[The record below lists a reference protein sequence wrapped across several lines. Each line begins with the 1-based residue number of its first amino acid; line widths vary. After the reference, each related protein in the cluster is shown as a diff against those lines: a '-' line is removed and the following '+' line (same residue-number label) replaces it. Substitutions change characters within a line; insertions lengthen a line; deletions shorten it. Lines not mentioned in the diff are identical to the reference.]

1 MKLNWIE
8 DILAIAD
15 TGSLSKAAERRNL
28 TQPAFSRRI
37 QAIEDVLGVELLDR
51 TKKPAQ
57 LLSGVMAHRDQFARL
72 DTDLHQLIADLRY
85 GSQVGQNQIS
95 IASQHSLTTVFTPR
109 LIQRLQHGTDHLTV
123 RLASE
128 NLDECIG
135 SLLAS
140 RTDIALIY
148 RHLGD
153 QDPVI
158 RAGYIRS
165 RFVGSDW
172 LIPVCGVDAI
182 DLLGHGERLPVVS
195 YPSNVYLGRIFNRV
209 ILPRLR
215 NTYTL
220 DSRVQTSLT
229 LAALELAE
237 NGSGIAWIPRSLGE
251 AKIRNGVVADLS
263 DRLPACE
270 LDIVALR
277 LVDNTRTALARAWYE
292 LGRIAPAGQDPRS
305 YSSADVDSQ

>member
-1 MKLNWIE
+1 MKLNWTE

-28 TQPAFSRRI
+28 TQSAFSRRI
-37 QAIEDVLGVELLDR
+37 RAIEDVLGVELLDR
-51 TKKPAQ
+51 TRKPTQ
-57 LLSGVMAHRDQFARL
+57 LLPGVMAHRDQFVRL
-72 DTDLHQLIADLRY
+72 DTDLQQLIADLRY
-85 GSQVGQNQIS
+85 GSQVGQNQIG
-95 IASQHSLTTVFTPR
+95 IASQHSLTTVVAPR
-109 LIQRLQHGTDHLTV
+109 LIQRLQRESNHLSV
-123 RLASE
+123 RLTSE

-140 RTDIALIY
+140 RTDMALIY

-158 RAGYIRS
+158 RAGYIRA
-165 RFVGSDW
+165 RLVGSDRF
-172 LIPVCGVDAI
+172 IPVCAANGT
-182 DLLGHGERLPVVS
+182 DLLKYGERLPVVS

-215 NTYTL
+215 NAYTL
-220 DSRVQTSLT
+220 ELSVQTSLT
-229 LAALELAE
+229 LAAMELAE
-237 NGSGIAWIPRSLGE
+237 NDSGIAWIPRSLGE
-251 AKIRNGVVADLS
+251 AKIRTGALIDLS

-277 LVDNTRTALARAWYE
+277 LTDNTRTALAKAWYE
-292 LGRIAPAGQDPRS
+292 LGRIAL
-305 YSSADVDSQ
+305 SA